1 MSKKKK
7 NRGIGGLFDAQTMAV
22 TSKGDLKASAIKML
36 NDTIGVSSGVVASAV
51 TGPTIGVF
59 AGLGLL
65 FCSHYLDDKTGII
78 RIGSAALLGY
88 SLAKSYQ
95 NIADALNKSANGTVE
110 TTVKSR
116 LSDLKEEVMAALFLN
131 KIFKKKDA
139 ELKGFED
146 DQMQGLDLSAMD
158 IFNEFNQQEAQDF
171 QSRQIGFTDGYGD
184 EESEGQVGSMDFAYS
199 IIDEDLND

>member
-36 NDTIGVSSGVVASAV
+36 NDTIGVTSGVVASAV

-65 FCSHYLDDKTGII
+65 FLSHYLDDKTGVV

-95 NIADALNKSANGTVE
+95 NLADALNKSATGTVE

-146 DQMQGLDLSAMD
+146 NQVEGLDLSALDMFNQ
-158 IFNEFNQQEAQDF
+158 FNEQEAAEF
-171 QSRQIGFTDGYGD
+171 ESRQMGFIEGYDD
-184 EESEGQVGSMDFAYS
+184 EDNQIGSMDFAYS
-199 IIDEDLND
+199 IIDEEIND